1 MSTKRLHENWKEITE
16 YRKKHS
22 PFANRLTLFIV
33 FIWTFVGMTFA
44 GLFIV
49 TRDINIIVS
58 FFLYLGVSI
67 PILLYFMFI
76 TIKEWK
82 EKNLISGI
90 FLVIGYSLLIISST
104 FRMSMRIPL
113 INIIILVTMI
123 FLYILSPIDLIRK
136 QKSNLK

>member
-1 MSTKRLHENWKEITE
+1 MSTKRLQENWKEITE

-22 PFANRLTLFIV
+22 LFANRLTLIVV
-33 FIWTFVGMTFA
+33 FIWTFVGMTIA

-49 TRDINIIVS
+49 TRDINILVS
-58 FFLYLGVSI
+58 FILYLGVSI
-67 PILLYFMFI
+67 PILLYFTFI

-82 EKNLISGI
+82 EKNLVSGV

-104 FRMSMRIPL
+104 FRMSMRIPF
-113 INIIILVTMI
+113 INIIILVSMV

-136 QKSNLK
+136 